1 MKLIR
6 SILFIAGIS
15 LLCSCSMF
23 SSSSKISSAKN
34 ASEQAKFNS
43 SANPP
48 QEYKK
53 GGITLNVTAVPQLN
67 LFKNT
72 PHTLLLC
79 LYQLRDP
86 NAFNQLADDPN
97 SFSKLMECSK
107 FDSSIAYVKRI
118 VVQPGQTMTD
128 QRDLAEG
135 TRFIG
140 IATGYYSNTNEK
152 TTHLAP
158 LGGRSVA
165 TVNIELG
172 SNEITSVTVK

>member
-1 MKLIR
+1 
-6 SILFIAGIS
+6 
-15 LLCSCSMF
+15 MF
-23 SSSSKISSAKN
+23 SSSSKLSSAKS
-34 ASEQAKFNS
+34 ASEQAKF
-43 SANPP
+43 NPP

-53 GGITLNVTAVPQLN
+53 GGITLNIAAVPQLN

-118 VVQPGQTMTD
+118 VVQPGQTLTD

-152 TTHLAP
+152 STYLAP
-158 LGGRSVA
+158 LGGRSA
-165 TVNIELG
+165 TTVNIELG
-172 SNEITSVTVK
+172 SNEITRVTVK